1 MDNNNNNNNNEI
13 NNNNQNNDFIILND
27 QREVNPT
34 DENYT
39 VYAGNVTKDTNKEKE
54 NFDNYYVNF
63 SSQSMTNDKK
73 PKKKS
78 KRTGKKI
85 FGVLCGVVI
94 CTLLGAGVGVGTTI
108 YLSKNTELLSTTNVK
123 KVVYETPTFSSDN
136 SALTVVNAVNK
147 VKPAV
152 VTVSTKSVASN
163 GLFSQQQEGVG
174 SGFIID
180 KTGNILTNYHVVQ
193 NSTEVKVILSNNK
206 EVNAKVVNYDQSQ
219 DLAVIKITDNVQLPG
234 IAELGDSD
242 SVQAGEEVIAIGSPL
257 GKQFTGTV
265 TKGIISAVNRT
276 LSSSSSS
283 TFIQTDAAINPGNSG
298 GPLINSKGQVI
309 GINTSKISNDSENA
323 VEGIGFSIPI
333 NTAKESITAL
343 SKPLLKMGITIS
355 DVTADLSKQYNI
367 PVGVGVVSVT
377 EFSPAAKAGIKAND
391 VIVKFDGKAIKTGEQ
406 LNKLK
411 ATHKSGDVVKIV
423 VSRDNK
429 EVTLSITLEESTN

>member
-1 MDNNNNNNNNEI
+1 MDNNNNEI

-27 QREVNPT
+27 QNEVKNT
-34 DENYT
+34 NQNYT
-39 VYAGNVTKDTNKEKE
+39 VYEANSSNTNNGKE
-54 NFDNYYVNF
+54 NFDDYYVNF
-63 SSQSMTNDKK
+63 SSQSMTKEKK
-73 PKKKS
+73 PKKASGK
-78 KRTGKKI
+78 GKKVV
-85 FGVLCGVVI
+85 GVLCGVLV

-108 YLSKNTELLSTTNVK
+108 YLSKNTELLGATNVK
-123 KVVYETPTFSSDN
+123 KVVYESPTFKSDN
-136 SALTVVNAVNK
+136 STLSVVNAVNK

-163 GLFSQQQEGVG
+163 GVFSQQQEGVG

-180 KTGNILTNYHVVQ
+180 KEGHILTNYHVIA
-193 NSTEVKVILSNNK
+193 NSTQVKVTLSNNK

-265 TKGIISAVNRT
+265 TKGIISAVNRS
-276 LSSSSSS
+276 LSSNSSS
-283 TFIQTDAAINPGNSG
+283 TFLQTDAAINPGNSG

-309 GINTSKISNDSENA
+309 GINTSKIASDSSSEGGNA

-333 NTAKESITAL
+333 NTAKERITAL
-343 SKPLLKMGITIS
+343 SKPLLKMGITITNITS
-355 DVTADLSKQYNI
+355 DLAKQYNV
-367 PVGVGVVSVT
+367 PVGVGVTEVQ
-377 EFSPAAKAGIKAND
+377 EFSPAAKAGIKVND
-391 VIVKFDGKAIKTGEQ
+391 VIIKFGGKTVKTGEE

-411 ATHKSGDVVKIV
+411 GTYKNGDVVPIV

-429 EVTLSITLEESTN
+429 EVTLKITLEESSN